1 MSDLKNDPL
10 NLSEEEKKKIP
21 SQIPARKKIIEILG
35 KIETRQAFTDKV
47 LENELKDF
55 SGADKSLI
63 TEVVYGVM
71 RWMYRLDWFL
81 QHLYV
86 GRFEDLIPD
95 VRNNLRSSLYQ
106 LMYLDRVPP
115 YAVLNEAVE
124 IAKNQFNQKT
134 ANLVNAILR
143 NYLRQQKKLEY
154 MEMQLDVVD
163 RMAVHY
169 SHPRWLVQRWIEY
182 WGIDEVTQ
190 MLKKNNQRPRLYIRV
205 NHLKATQRQVVDAL
219 EEHQVPYEIHSDFPE
234 FIWIKDFA
242 RFREL
247 NLLKEGWVSVQDV
260 STGLPVK
267 LLQPQPGEMVLD
279 MCAAPGGKAGY
290 IGEVMHNRGFLL
302 CVDRH
307 VHRSRMLKDNLRR
320 WGVEHACVVNAD
332 ATQLPI
338 KQQFDKIL
346 LDAPCSGLGV
356 LGKRADLKWKRTEQ
370 DIQNMQ
376 QLQLQLLDVAAEHL
390 KPGGAIVYSTCT
402 IEPEE
407 NEVVVEKFLEKHP
420 EFELASL
427 LEYVPIQYLWDAKH
441 LRTFPHKHEMDGTF
455 AVRLEKKH

>member
-1 MSDLKNDPL
+1 MNDVKNDPL

-81 QHLYV
+81 QHLY
-86 GRFEDLIPD
+86 
-95 VRNNLRSSLYQ
+95 
-106 LMYLDRVPP
+106 
-115 YAVLNEAVE
+115 
-124 IAKNQFNQKT
+124 
-134 ANLVNAILR
+134 
-143 NYLRQQKKLEY
+143 
-154 MEMQLDVVD
+154 
-163 RMAVHY
+163 VHY

-332 ATQLPI
+332 ATQLP
-338 KQQFDKIL
+338 
-346 LDAPCSGLGV
+346 V
-356 LGKRADLKWKRTEQ
+356 R
-370 DIQNMQ
+370 QNIAGCA
-376 QLQLQLLDVAAEHL
+376 LFWA
-390 KPGGAIVYSTCT
+390 GGAGQTGG
-402 IEPEE
+402 
-407 NEVVVEKFLEKHP
+407 LEM
-420 EFELASL
+420 EAN
-427 LEYVPIQYLWDAKH
+427 
-441 LRTFPHKHEMDGTF
+441 
-455 AVRLEKKH
+455 